1 MNKIINNILTS
12 NGYREIDLTIKQNLA
27 ELNLFYPQE
36 GILRE
41 EYFITAKFYNQTNEC
56 ARILLET
63 YAQEWFDLIR
73 ESGKVDQ
80 TFEKNCTLLLCHEE
94 DNITRQSILMLEED
108 EYNFKK
114 NVIAFT
120 LKELDSLN
128 DYLKLKNIKF
138 ITSEFINEVINENG
152 GAVFLKFKD
161 NNKEQKNYY
170 SLILKSVLK
179 LPFINYQP
187 KEKQLSNLIGDI
199 EASFS
204 QDQLYIYKK
213 LIDENEIWEDGE
225 IEQKV
230 ESIWRKLI

>member
-1 MNKIINNILTS
+1 MNRIINNILTS

-27 ELNLFYPQE
+27 ELNLFYPQKE
-36 GILRE
+36 ILRE
-41 EYFITAKFYNQTNEC
+41 EYFITVKFYNQTNES
-56 ARILLET
+56 ARILLES

-94 DNITRQSILMLEED
+94 GNITRQSILMLEED

-128 DYLKLKNIKF
+128 DYLKLKNIKC

-161 NNKEQKNYY
+161 NNKEQENYY

-204 QDQLYIYKK
+204 QNQLYIYKK

>member
-12 NGYREIDLTIKQNLA
+12 NGYREINLTIKQNLA

-36 GILRE
+36 EILRE
-41 EYFITAKFYNQTNEC
+41 EYFITVKFYNQTNEC
-56 ARILLET
+56 ARILLED

-120 LKELDSLN
+120 LQELDSLN
-128 DYLKLKNIKF
+128 DYLKLKNIKC
-138 ITSEFINEVINENG
+138 ITSEFINDVINENG
-152 GAVFLKFKD
+152 GTVFLNFKN
-161 NNKEQKNYY
+161 NNKEQQNYY

-187 KEKQLSNLIGDI
+187 KEQQLSNLISDI

-204 QDQLYIYKK
+204 QNQLYIYKK

-225 IEQKV
+225 VEQKV
-230 ESIWRKLI
+230 DSVWRKLI